1 MSKEALQEIASTV
14 AYNGWVAQRAQ
25 LALDMVNQF
34 EAGEI
39 SEEEYKEL
47 MTDLARTDE
56 IEEEAVSLEMKT
68 ALVTAIYGV
77 AQLA

>member
-1 MSKEALQEIASTV
+1 MSKEALQEMASTA